1 MKNHALRIF
10 AVLGLVV
17 LLATPAAFAQMT
29 ANIPFDFTVC
39 SKTLPAG
46 QYEIAPT
53 SSLNVL
59 RIRHEEGRAVE
70 LVAPLYSTARGS
82 TAQPRLVFHRC
93 GNQYFLSQIWG
104 AAPGSMSELRTSKAE
119 KAMTANSAKP
129 GTTTIAAARRP

>member
-17 LLATPAAFAQMT
+17 LLATPAAFAQLT
-29 ANIPFDFTVC
+29 ANIPFDFTVS

-53 SSLNVL
+53 SFQNVL
-59 RIRHEEGRAVE
+59 RIRHAEGLVVE
-70 LVAPLYSTARGS
+70 LVVPLYSTARGS
-82 TAQPRLVFHRC
+82 TAQAQLVFHRR
-93 GNQYFLSQIWG
+93 GSQYFLSQIWG
-104 AAPGSMSELRTSKAE
+104 VAPGSMSELRTSKVE

-129 GTTTIAAARRP
+129 GITTIAAARRP